1 MLAMH
6 DPAQA
11 PTQPQTD
18 SRYAPNTVGAIMDPH
33 YFSFRE
39 TQTVLEAIETIR
51 LLSNSGVPLL
61 YAYAVDEEFRLKGVL
76 VMRDL
81 LISRDETLIGDI
93 MRKEVYSINVNRDRD
108 EVAKEAVAKG
118 YLAVPIVD
126 DEGHLLGALK
136 FGDIIH
142 FAQEEASKD
151 IQKLFGAGA
160 EETAGSSTWIKVAKR
175 LPWLQVNLATSFLAA
190 AIISIF
196 EGTIAKVTVLAAYL
210 PIIAGQGGN
219 TGAQS
224 LAVVMRGLALG
235 EITDKSHARTVIRRE
250 TVAGLLNGLAVGL
263 TTGLAC
269 LIFNHN
275 AWLGAVVTV
284 AMVGNMVIATF
295 CGAIIPLAMKKAGLD
310 PAQCSSIILTT
321 FTDVFGFLI
330 LLSLAYAFQARL
342 I

>member
-1 MLAMH
+1 MN
-6 DPAQA
+6 PA
-11 PTQPQTD
+11 PSPQTQD
-18 SRYAPNTVGAIMDPH
+18 APRYAPNSVGAIMDPH
-33 YFSFRE
+33 YLSFRE
-39 TQTVLEAIETIR
+39 SQTVQEAIDMIR
-51 LLSNSGVPLL
+51 FLSNNGVPLL
-61 YAYAVDEEFRLKGVL
+61 YAYAVDDEFRLKGVL
-76 VMRDL
+76 IMRDL
-81 LISRDETLIGDI
+81 LVATDSTLIGDI
-93 MRKEVYSINVNRDRD
+93 MKKDVYSINVHRNKD
-108 EVAKEAVAKG
+108 EVAKEAIEKR

-142 FAQEEASKD
+142 FAQEESSKD

-160 EETAGSSTWIKVAKR
+160 EETADSSTWTKVAKR

-190 AIISIF
+190 AIISVF
-196 EGTIAKVTVLAAYL
+196 EGTIAKITVLAAYL

-235 EITDKSHARTVIRRE
+235 EITDKGHAWTVIRRE
-250 TVAGLLNGLAVGL
+250 TVAGLLNGFAVGA

-295 CGAIIPLAMKKAGLD
+295 CGAVIPLVMKKVGLD

-330 LLSLAYAFQARL
+330 LLTLATMFQARL
-342 I
+342 LPS